1 VTNTSPNDVESG
13 APLPVAEP
21 GPAVPFSRA
30 GRFPVLDTAQLEVL
44 RTYGTEHEVAAGEV
58 LFAEGD
64 ETYDLIVVL
73 EGELEIVENRGRPA
87 ETVIATYGPR
97 QFLGEISL
105 LTGQR
110 VYLSAVATTAGR
122 VLRVPVAQV
131 RVVMAQ
137 EPGLSELILR
147 TFLIRH
153 ANLTSLGAGLTLI
166 GSRFDADT
174 RRILEVL
181 ARNRL
186 PSTWV
191 DLEGSPQAE
200 VMLRELDVPVDAL
213 PIVIVPG
220 EPLLRNP
227 SSRALLDAL
236 RLSGTPET
244 SPSGMYDLLV
254 VGGGPG
260 GLSAAVYGAS
270 EGMATVLAE
279 DTAFGGQAGTSSRIE
294 NYLGFPAGLSGEE
307 LAARAVLQAQKF
319 GVRMKLA
326 ARAVAL
332 SSDAGVHRVTFED
345 GEVVAA
351 TSLIIAT
358 GASYNRLAVDRLA
371 DFEGV
376 GVYYAAT
383 QMEAQACGS
392 GPVAIVGGGNSAGQ
406 AALFLS
412 RTSPQ
417 VHLIIRG
424 ASLAASMSRYLVDQI
439 ERSPH
444 IEVQTH
450 TQVSALL
457 GRGQLDGVE
466 LVESG
471 TGQTSKLAIRGLFV
485 FIGAKPCTQWLD
497 GQLAA
502 DDHGFLLT
510 GSDVPPSQRDPGE
523 PPPLFLETSRAG
535 IFCVGDVRS
544 GSVKRVAAAI
554 GEGSM
559 AVRLVFDRLQASGVA
574 TATPPQAAR

>member
-1 VTNTSPNDVESG
+1 
-13 APLPVAEP
+13 
-21 GPAVPFSRA
+21 
-30 GRFPVLDTAQLEVL
+30 L

-270 EGMATVLAE
+270 EVWRPSWPKT
-279 DTAFGGQAGTSSRIE
+279 
-294 NYLGFPAGLSGEE
+294 P
-307 LAARAVLQAQKF
+307 
-319 GVRMKLA
+319 
-326 ARAVAL
+326 
-332 SSDAGVHRVTFED
+332 
-345 GEVVAA
+345 
-351 TSLIIAT
+351 
-358 GASYNRLAVDRLA
+358 RLA
-371 DFEGV
+371 DRR
-376 GVYYAAT
+376 AHHRA
-383 QMEAQACGS
+383 
-392 GPVAIVGGGNSAGQ
+392 
-406 AALFLS
+406 S
-412 RTSPQ
+412 RTIWVSRPGCPGRSSRPGPCYR
-417 VHLIIRG
+417 HR
-424 ASLAASMSRYLVDQI
+424 SLEY
-439 ERSPH
+439 
-444 IEVQTH
+444 
-450 TQVSALL
+450 
-457 GRGQLDGVE
+457 G
-466 LVESG
+466 
-471 TGQTSKLAIRGLFV
+471 
-485 FIGAKPCTQWLD
+485 
-497 GQLAA
+497 
-502 DDHGFLLT
+502 
-510 GSDVPPSQRDPGE
+510 
-523 PPPLFLETSRAG
+523 
-535 IFCVGDVRS
+535 
-544 GSVKRVAAAI
+544 
-554 GEGSM
+554 
-559 AVRLVFDRLQASGVA
+559 
-574 TATPPQAAR
+574 